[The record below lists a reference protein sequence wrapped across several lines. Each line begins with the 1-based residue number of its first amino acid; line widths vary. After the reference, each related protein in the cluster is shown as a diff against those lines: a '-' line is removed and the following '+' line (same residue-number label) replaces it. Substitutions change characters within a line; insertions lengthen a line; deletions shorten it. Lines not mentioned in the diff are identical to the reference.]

1 VGVGLCK
8 AADVHFQEP
17 AGRSTAAPDAAA
29 ASEQQDVDEPPPLPH
44 IRVLRDAE
52 TVLRVAAKHPW
63 LRSLSSSS
71 ADDSS
76 SDLLANLQDSVAA
89 SAHTQQLIDA
99 ANSAAPPSP
108 PQQRMQRALTAALER
123 HVHST
128 AAALPRERSAPQN
141 AAAAEDLMR
150 MLQDELAMDRKHGR
164 GAAKGAAADM
174 QQRWAALGSSV
185 SASYAPAE
193 PQGSGGVD
201 ELLEQLQLESHLQ
214 RRAPGQAARS
224 PRRQAESQ
232 DAQAEELLR
241 QVVAEPSASLDSS
254 RSGTEPPESS
264 ASGSIA
270 GDADDLEDE
279 VRRCGLHSSRA
290 RPAHHA
296 EPDLPCSCLRC
307 RRTQQRS
314 STHRSRR
321 AQLPQLC
328 AGRLRSPAPP
338 LVFRPCPARWQ
349 RETAQQAAQQCRR
362 LRTRHW
368 RRLREL

>member
-1 VGVGLCK
+1 MGVGLCK

-108 PQQRMQRALTAALER
+108 PQQRMQRALTAA
-123 HVHST
+123 
-128 AAALPRERSAPQN
+128 PSAH
-141 AAAAEDLMR
+141 AAAEDLMR